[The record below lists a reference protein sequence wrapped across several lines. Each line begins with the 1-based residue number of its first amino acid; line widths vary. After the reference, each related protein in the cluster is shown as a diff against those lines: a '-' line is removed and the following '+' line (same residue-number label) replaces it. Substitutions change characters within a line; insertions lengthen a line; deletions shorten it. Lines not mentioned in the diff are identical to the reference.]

1 MNVISISIT
10 AVFAVMAA
18 SFSVWLLVAITDNLK
33 NAQRY
38 RQTMNKKLSRL
49 RLSRMLS
56 HKGIDQAIYLHTQ
69 QVLDIEQHMKR
80 CSKCV
85 NTERCDSVLS
95 ASNSEDITD
104 FCNNDS
110 ELKAI
115 KRKLE
120 PAA

>member
-10 AVFAVMAA
+10 AVFAVLAA
-18 SFSVWLLVAITDNLK
+18 AFAVWLLVAILDNLQ
-33 NAQRY
+33 NARRY
-38 RQTMNKKLSRL
+38 RQTMSEKLSRL

-56 HKGIDQAIYLHTQ
+56 HKGIDQATYLHTQ
-69 QVLDIEQHMKR
+69 QMVDIEQHMKR

-85 NTERCDSVLS
+85 NIERCDSVLA
-95 ASNSEDITD
+95 ASNSEDIID
-104 FCNNDS
+104 FCANES
-110 ELKAI
+110 ELQAI